1 MGLLLSQTGEIKCSA
16 GNFNRE
22 FPSSVQAEPDGI
34 LPEGMVKAALDLLPR
49 EVTDVLILL
58 DHQPLVYAANSNAP
72 KAFSYNWALGALA
85 EARPTTRFYFAFVPG
100 VRNVADDLSRGKTE
114 VDEELASLVV

>member
-1 MGLLLSQTGEIKCSA
+1 MGVLLSQTGEIKCSA

-22 FPSSVQAEPDGI
+22 FPSSVQAEP
-34 LPEGMVKAALDLLPR
+34 EGMVKAVLDLLPR
-49 EVTDVLILL
+49 EATDVLILL
-58 DHQPLVYAANSNAP
+58 NHQPLVYAANSNAP